1 MDPCLE
7 DVLTFLAFGAPVDG
21 EDSSHRRSNHLARG
35 PAARRK
41 KLQQPGVAMQP
52 SESTCALLLYDLKNL
67 LRVSSLNPLCSLP
80 PSYNDTIRVI
90 PLQFRFVL
98 CIKRYTLKAS
108 PASTWTIARGMPLRT
123 PSCQQS

>member
-1 MDPCLE
+1 MDPCLQ

-52 SESTCALLLYDLKNL
+52 SLS
-67 LRVSSLNPLCSLP
+67 
-80 PSYNDTIRVI
+80 
-90 PLQFRFVL
+90 QHVL
-98 CIKRYTLKAS
+98 CYCMI
-108 PASTWTIARGMPLRT
+108 
-123 PSCQQS
+123 